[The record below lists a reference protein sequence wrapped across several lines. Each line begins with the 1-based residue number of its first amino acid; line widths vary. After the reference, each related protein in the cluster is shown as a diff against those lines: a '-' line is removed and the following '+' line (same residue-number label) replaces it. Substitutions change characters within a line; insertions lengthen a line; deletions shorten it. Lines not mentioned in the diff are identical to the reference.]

1 MRDFRELKVW
11 QKAHGLTLA
20 VYKATACFPKVELYG
35 LTAQMRRASVS
46 ISANISEGAGKNSRA
61 DFARFLQIS
70 LGSASEVEYEL
81 LLARD
86 LGYLDRVGHDNL
98 TEQTVE
104 VKRMLTRFIQYLNNS
119 QTGDRGSKG
128 FLRADG

>member
-11 QKAHGLTLA
+11 QKAHELTLA

-46 ISANISEGAGKNSRA
+46 ISANISEGAGKNSRPE
-61 DFARFLQIS
+61 FARFLQIA

-81 LLARD
+81 LLSRD
-86 LGYLDRVGHDNL
+86 LEYISDACHIQLSERV
-98 TEQTVE
+98 VE
-104 VKRMLTRFIQYLNNS
+104 VKRMLTGFIQYLS
-119 QTGDRGSKG
+119 GRTGTEG
-128 FLRADG
+128 

>member
-11 QKAHGLTLA
+11 QKAHELVLVTYQESGH
-20 VYKATACFPKVELYG
+20 FPKHEIYG
-35 LTAQMRRASVS
+35 LTTQLRRAAVS
-46 ISANISEGAGKNSRA
+46 IAANISEGAGKNSRP

-86 LGYLDRVGHDNL
+86 LGYLDSETHARVAAL
-98 TEQTVE
+98 VIET
-104 VKRMLTRFIQYLNNS
+104 KKMLTGFIQYLQS
-119 QTGDRGSKG
+119 RTQTRSS
-128 FLRADG
+128 LV

>member
-11 QKAHGLTLA
+11 QKAHELTLA

-86 LGYLDRVGHDNL
+86 LGYLDRVGYEKL
-98 TEQTVE
+98 AEQTVE
-104 VKRMLTRFIQYLNNS
+104 VKRMLTGFIQYLNNS
-119 QTGDRGSKG
+119 QTGDRRSKD

>member
-11 QKAHGLTLA
+11 QKAHELTLA

-46 ISANISEGAGKNSRA
+46 ISANISEGAGKNSRP

-86 LGYLDRVGHDNL
+86 LGYLDRVGHERL
-98 TEQTVE
+98 AEQTVE
-104 VKRMLTRFIQYLNNS
+104 VKRMLTGFIQYLNNS
-119 QTGDRGSKG
+119 QTGDRSSKNV
-128 FLRADG
+128 LRADG

>member
-86 LGYLDRVGHDNL
+86 LGYLDRVGYEKL
-98 TEQTVE
+98 AEQTVE
-104 VKRMLTRFIQYLNNS
+104 VKRMLTGFIQYLNNS
-119 QTGDRGSKG
+119 QTGDRRSKD